1 MEKTATFGKRLRQV
15 MEARGLTYA
24 TLGEQLKMNPQTL
37 NRYVL
42 DQREPKGSVTAAI
55 ALALGVDP
63 LWLQGYD
70 PGPAPREA
78 MVPILGTIRAGRPT
92 LAVEEVA
99 GYAPAEVAR
108 PEEYFYLR
116 VAGDSMVNAGI
127 RPGDLVLIRRQ
138 DTAEN
143 GQIVAC
149 ILNGEDA
156 TLKRFRCQGDV
167 VILQPENPAYEP
179 QIVSAREFETGAA
192 RILGVAVRLTR
203 EL

>member
-55 ALALGVDP
+55 ALMLGVDP

-70 PGPAPREA
+70 PGPAPQEA

-179 QIVSAREFETGAA
+179 QIVSAREFETGTA